1 LCRSE
6 GGSAGAFLFVQKRS
20 LLSQEPEADGE
31 GEPDE
36 GGEGEDDP
44 GAGAWEPDPE
54 DEGESSE
61 ADASDGS
68 AVGIDGGHDAA
79 AIGAVVTGAGLV
91 LFLVS
96 FDEAGACGK
105 DGGKGEEKASDYR
118 AVTLCNEPCNDADG
132 SAECE
137 ANDPL
142 VRFDSFDGGET
153 GLDEHGGYLTTSQRA
168 KETANQIGMS
178 ETVAVRA
185 RGL

>member
-61 ADASDGS
+61 ADASDGC
-68 AVGIDGGHDAA
+68 AVCIDGGDDAS
-79 AIGAVVTGAGLV
+79 AIGAVIAGTRFV

-96 FDEAGACGK
+96 FDEAGACRE
-105 DGGKGEEKASDYR
+105 DGGKGEKEATRDGT
-118 AVTLCNEPCNDADG
+118 VTPCNEPCNDADG